1 MEIVN
6 PTKKYHQSHN
16 WVYSCQYHVVWCPKY
31 RRQVLVP
38 PIDQRLKELFLE
50 KQDAYGY
57 QVIEMEVMPDH
68 VHLILDVNPQVGIK
82 SVVSKIK
89 GYTSRTIREEFPFM
103 KKKLPTL
110 WTRSKFVSTV
120 GAVSLAVVKEY
131 IQEQKGK

>member
-1 MEIVN
+1 MKIVN

-31 RRQVLVP
+31 RRQVLLP
-38 PIDQRLKELFLE
+38 PIDQRLKELFLK
-50 KQDAYGY
+50 KQEVYGY

-110 WTRSKFVSTV
+110 WARSKFVSTV

>member
-57 QVIEMEVMPDH
+57 EVIEMEVMPDH

-131 IQEQKGK
+131 IQGQKGK